1 MINTKQQFKNNQ
13 KQTIMKKKIIGAMIL
28 CALAIIATIGINLN
42 THSQNSRLDLML
54 ENVEAA
60 ACSLLETD
68 SNGKQIWCNCKDKTK
83 VCGTKRYM
91 TIYGEK
97 ETRN

>member
-1 MINTKQQFKNNQ
+1 
-13 KQTIMKKKIIGAMIL
+13 MKKQIIGVIAL
-28 CALAIIATIGINLN
+28 CTLATIATIGINLN
-42 THSQNSRLDLML
+42 SNAQNSKLDIML